1 MRIFKRKLYDK
12 LLDWN
17 PLLACV
23 SHAVL
28 VKLKT
33 KANLLTVSANRY
45 HCSA

>member
-1 MRIFKRKLYDK
+1 MRIFKRKLYDQ

-33 KANLLTVSANRY
+33 KANLPSLFCNSI
-45 HCSA
+45 